1 MFCSHF
7 CLNILRLRHLGP
19 SQESRW
25 EDLGSPTLTPQVCA
39 TLISGVEAE
48 VKGKS
53 IKELAKARDA
63 VLMRLLA
70 ARDGKV

>member
-1 MFCSHF
+1 M
-7 CLNILRLRHLGP
+7 GP

-39 TLISGVEAE
+39 TLISGVEVE